1 MPDALVDDD
10 RRTWTTVVVAGEV
23 YARLP
28 VRTRWL
34 EEGDDLATVLKS
46 CVPRLREDDT
56 VVVSEKVAVLLTGRS
71 VPLSNVRVGATAR
84 LLARFVQPRSGSRG
98 LSVPAKMQFVL
109 DEVGWLRL
117 VVAACVSAVTRPVGL
132 RGLFYRVAG
141 PVARDLD
148 GGRPPYEDRL
158 FPPLPPAK
166 AAAMCAA
173 LERSLGAG
181 VAVIDMNDFGGTIRA
196 RSPRALPTSQLL
208 QALSDNPLG
217 QRLRSTPFAVVRAGV
232 PYAGPSST
240 SPAADQRERV
250 TEDLDLGGM
259 HDSQNQD
266 EDSPDTERRNGH
278 LRDRRTLTLAQ
289 AKTQGVDRHDA
300 RERRGTRGHRGAT
313 DESGERADRHSAVA
327 PGQEPGVGGGRQAH
341 RR

>member
-56 VVVSEKVAVLLTGRS
+56 VVVSEKVAVLLTGCS
-71 VPLSNVRVGATAR
+71 VPLSNVRVGETAR

-132 RGLFYRVAG
+132 RGCSTES
-141 PVARDLD
+141 P
-148 GGRPPYEDRL
+148 DRSHVTST
-158 FPPLPPAK
+158 
-166 AAAMCAA
+166 AAARRTKTGSSHRFRRRRPRPCVA
-173 LERSLGAG
+173 LW
-181 VAVIDMNDFGGTIRA
+181 IGT
-196 RSPRALPTSQLL
+196 S
-208 QALSDNPLG
+208 
-217 QRLRSTPFAVVRAGV
+217 V
-232 PYAGPSST
+232 PVSRSST
-240 SPAADQRERV
+240 
-250 TEDLDLGGM
+250 
-259 HDSQNQD
+259 
-266 EDSPDTERRNGH
+266 
-278 LRDRRTLTLAQ
+278 
-289 AKTQGVDRHDA
+289 
-300 RERRGTRGHRGAT
+300 
-313 DESGERADRHSAVA
+313 
-327 PGQEPGVGGGRQAH
+327 
-341 RR
+341 